1 MSIYTRVLFRY
12 IYNTFQKQTDL
23 RHNKLKKNPETEPE
37 PGELRNLEPPST
49 SASALVVD
57 PGAPS
62 KWAQDNHIRFYDFC
76 WAFWKM
82 KGLWAGEKGTY
93 PECHPLNPR
102 LCTSFTYAQ

>member
-1 MSIYTRVLFRY
+1 MSIHTRVLFRY

-57 PGAPS
+57 PGIPKGAP
-62 KWAQDNHIRFYDFC
+62 R
-76 WAFWKM
+76 
-82 KGLWAGEKGTY
+82 GTLEMSTGQ
-93 PECHPLNPR
+93 PHKIL
-102 LCTSFTYAQ
+102 